1 MFFLIKKYWIFSD
14 DVVYLLTISGKIIG
28 KWGRKPRFFVKE
40 NEKMQSKHPLQ
51 DMLEPE
57 INRLG
62 FDVVRI
68 LTIGQKNPTLQI
80 MIERKDRTDI
90 VVEDCATVS
99 RAVSE
104 ILDEK
109 DPIKDQYNLEV
120 SSPGLDRPLTVLE
133 HFQRFAGYDAKIE
146 TSSEVDARKRFKGK
160 IISVDDRENIHF
172 DMDGKEWVIPFAAVS
187 KAKLLITD
195 ELLARY
201 EETHPEIEL

>member
-1 MFFLIKKYWIFSD
+1 
-14 DVVYLLTISGKIIG
+14 
-28 KWGRKPRFFVKE
+28 
-40 NEKMQSKHPLQ
+40 MQSKHPLQ

-160 IISVDDRENIHF
+160 SF
-172 DMDGKEWVIPFAAVS
+172 LSTTGKTFILTWT
-187 KAKLLITD
+187 AKNGLFRLLPC
-195 ELLARY
+195 RK
-201 EETHPEIEL
+201 PNC

>member
-1 MFFLIKKYWIFSD
+1 
-14 DVVYLLTISGKIIG
+14 
-28 KWGRKPRFFVKE
+28 
-40 NEKMQSKHPLQ
+40 MQSKHPLQ

-133 HFQRFAGYDAKIE
+133 HFQRF
-146 TSSEVDARKRFKGK
+146 V
-160 IISVDDRENIHF
+160 
-172 DMDGKEWVIPFAAVS
+172 
-187 KAKLLITD
+187 
-195 ELLARY
+195 
-201 EETHPEIEL
+201 

>member
-1 MFFLIKKYWIFSD
+1 MESGVESPAFL
-14 DVVYLLTISGKIIG
+14 L
-28 KWGRKPRFFVKE
+28 RKTKNAEQTPFTG
-40 NEKMQSKHPLQ
+40 HAGT
-51 DMLEPE
+51 E

-146 TSSEVDARKRFKGK
+146 TSSEVDARQTFQRKNHFCRRQGK
-160 IISVDDRENIHF
+160 HSF
-172 DMDGKEWVIPFAAVS
+172 
-187 KAKLLITD
+187 
-195 ELLARY
+195 
-201 EETHPEIEL
+201 

>member
-1 MFFLIKKYWIFSD
+1 
-14 DVVYLLTISGKIIG
+14 
-28 KWGRKPRFFVKE
+28 
-40 NEKMQSKHPLQ
+40 MQSKHPLQ

-133 HFQRFAGYDAKIE
+133 HFQRFAGYDAK
-146 TSSEVDARKRFKGK
+146 SKLRLRLMPA
-160 IISVDDRENIHF
+160 N
-172 DMDGKEWVIPFAAVS
+172 VS
-187 KAKLLITD
+187 KENHFCRRQGK
-195 ELLARY
+195 
-201 EETHPEIEL
+201 HSF